1 MAPPPFPAADVRW
14 QWRGVGH
21 IGARRA
27 DGAPSP
33 DVTLGHAAQ
42 AARLRSRAVRRAIA
56 RRTALLRQHER
67 HRISTPNAASATR
80 PARTPRPLPPT
91 DRSSTASI
99 RRPERGQA
107 WLSQVGVVAISFYLS
122 RSVIAPTLRVAR
134 RYDRRRRLSCPSTV
148 PYRS

>member
-80 PARTPRPLPPT
+80 PARG
-91 DRSSTASI
+91 A
-99 RRPERGQA
+99 
-107 WLSQVGVVAISFYLS
+107 VAISFYLS
-122 RSVIAPTLRVAR
+122 GAVLLTVQARVDLKLAGETAELTKSGEGRRSFRAR
-134 RYDRRRRLSCPSTV
+134 INR
-148 PYRS
+148 